1 MSNHDFYD
9 KNEQLS
15 RNIIKILND
24 NTQVSP
30 HVSKRLEQARNNA
43 LKHMRKQE
51 KVSIF
56 DRFLE
61 RLLPDLKL
69 IVPATALASALLIAV
84 SFVVSE
90 NEIVFNENI
99 SNIVAHA
106 EDGIDYEKDL
116 MDVLDE
122 EEV

>member
-30 HVSKRLEQARNNA
+30 YVEKRLELARQNA

-51 KVSIF
+51 KVSFF
-56 DRFLE
+56 DNILE
-61 RLLPDLKL
+61 RLLPDLRI
-69 IVPATALASALLIAV
+69 IVPATALASALLIGA
-84 SFVVSE
+84 SFVFSE
-90 NEIVFNENI
+90 NEVVFNENI
-99 SNIVAHA
+99 SNIVAHT
-106 EDGIDYEKDL
+106 EGGIDYEKDL